1 MRFRTDAL
9 LATALLTATQA
20 TQATANIISHRS
32 DSLDACGQINQR
44 FKNYNGSTALEIPG
58 ELGLECLHSMP
69 FESERAV
76 KFVKEYRKWLL
87 FQSDLELLKNPPAG
101 YQMPPTDLIGILD
114 NIEKKA
120 ADNDYKSQY
129 EFDSAIQKML
139 ASAFDGHLNIQLCSS
154 TIMVFSNNVPL
165 ISISTN
171 GTTIPEVYTITDAK
185 GLQTHKDKV
194 SPIVSINGE
203 DVESYLGKISLGDN
217 SQDYDALYNAVF
229 PSNPYSLDVDGGYSF
244 KELGLFSESQVWTGA
259 YHTLHFANGS
269 SQVVDTVVNVKHWE
283 WKSGKDLYEA
293 LCLPLGSTSSKR
305 SVKASSKVTPK
316 IVDKLAPKISK
327 RSQVPAPK
335 GYPKPSS
342 RTSDNSALTFFPEDS
357 PLEDTAV
364 LAIPNFEPEDIES
377 FYNVTRDFVKT
388 AAKKNKKK
396 VIIDLQGNGGGI
408 IAAGWNTFRLFFPD
422 QPLYSANRFR
432 ATEGVNFMG
441 EALSRL
447 PVKDEEGSILSWK
460 GSVKPDQKEG
470 FDSWGDL
477 FGPNEFL
484 GMNSSSLFAVNL
496 TLLSYPD
503 YNYGMPV
510 SGYGEMPLDPK
521 TQYFDPEDI
530 ILITDGI
537 CASTCTI
544 FTELMKG
551 QGVRTIAFGGRPQ
564 VGPMQGM
571 GGIKGSMVY
580 DISDLASD
588 LKQAKEL
595 ANSSALLSDEDL
607 EKWDKYVPTPLDD
620 WSYTVD
626 SARVNIINA
635 FGPTND
641 HVPRQYIYEAAEC
654 RRFFTYD
661 NFLQQE
667 TLWQDAA
674 NAMFHDGECVE
685 GSTNATGSLYATQT
699 KYSGRQKL
707 LAMILEHTRE

>member
-1 MRFRTDAL
+1 MRFGTDAL
-9 LATALLTATQA
+9 LATVLLTASQA
-20 TQATANIISHRS
+20 TSNVILHRS

-44 FKNYNGSTALEIPG
+44 FKNNNGSAGFQITG
-58 ELGLECLHSMP
+58 ELGLECLQSMP
-69 FESERAV
+69 FDSERAV
-76 KFVKEYRKWLL
+76 RFVKEYRKWLL

-120 ADNDYKSQY
+120 ADNGYESQY
-129 EFDSAIQKML
+129 EFDTAIQKML
-139 ASAFDGHLNIQLCSS
+139 KSAFDGHLDMQLCST
-154 TIMVFSNNVPL
+154 TIMDFSNNVPL
-165 ISISTN
+165 ISISSN
-171 GTTIPEVYTITDAK
+171 GTAIPEVYTVKDAK
-185 GLQTHKDKV
+185 VLQTHKDKV
-194 SPIVSINGE
+194 SPVVSINGE
-203 DVESYLGKISLGDN
+203 DVESYLGKISLSDS

-229 PSNPYSLDVDGGYSF
+229 PSNPYSLDVDGGSAF
-244 KELGLFSESQVWTGA
+244 KQVGLFSESMVWTGA
-259 YHTLHFANGS
+259 YHTLHFANGT
-269 SQVVDTVVNVKHWE
+269 SQVVDTVVNINTWK
-283 WKSGKDLYEA
+283 WKSGKALYETF
-293 LCLPLGSTSSKR
+293 CIPSDSTAASSKR
-305 SVKASSKVTPK
+305 SVKASTKVNTK
-316 IVDKLAPKISK
+316 IVDKFAPNISK
-327 RSQVPAPK
+327 RSMVPAPE

-364 LAIPNFEPEDIES
+364 LAIPSFDPKDVER
-377 FYNVTRDFVKT
+377 FYNVTRDFVNT

-396 VIIDLQGNGGGI
+396 VIIDLQGNGGGS

-447 PVKDEEGSILSWK
+447 PVDDLEGSILSWK
-460 GSVKPDQKEG
+460 ASVKPDQKEG
-470 FDSWGDL
+470 FDSWADL

-503 YNYGMPV
+503 YNDGMPV

-521 TQYFDPEDI
+521 TQYFDAEDI
-530 ILITDGI
+530 ILITDGT

-580 DISDLASD
+580 DIAEFASVF
-588 LKQAKEL
+588 KEAKKL

-607 EKWDKYVPTPLDD
+607 EKWDKYVPIPLDD
-620 WSYTVD
+620 WSFTVE

-635 FGPTND
+635 FGPDND

-654 RRFFTYD
+654 RRFFTFD
-661 NFLQQE
+661 NTLQQE

-674 NAMFHDGECVE
+674 NAMFYDGECVE

-699 KYSGRQKL
+699 KYSGRQRL